1 MLRDSCGYAKIY
13 IAVGR
18 RLPGGQLLEFALR
31 ANFGYTDLRYGIDG
45 LARKI
50 KGQFNLDPYE
60 KNVLFLFCGRKSDR
74 IKCLLWE
81 GDGFLLMY
89 KRLEDGKFQWP
100 KDEEEARR
108 ITQEQFEWLM
118 RGHTVER
125 SIREAKP
132 KRLF

>member
-1 MLRDSCGYAKIY
+1 MTSSCVA
-13 IAVGR
+13 R
-18 RLPGGQLLEFALR
+18 RFVYDELHEFAHS

-50 KGQFNLDPYE
+50 KGQFNLDPYG

-100 KDEEEARR
+100 KDEEEASR

-118 RGHTVER
+118 RGHDVDR
-125 SIREAKP
+125 SIREVKP

>member
-1 MLRDSCGYAKIY
+1 
-13 IAVGR
+13 
-18 RLPGGQLLEFALR
+18 
-31 ANFGYTDLRYGIDG
+31 
-45 LARKI
+45 
-50 KGQFNLDPYE
+50 
-60 KNVLFLFCGRKSDR
+60 
-74 IKCLLWE
+74 
-81 GDGFLLMY
+81 MY

>member
-13 IAVGR
+13 IAV
-18 RLPGGQLLEFALR
+18 
-31 ANFGYTDLRYGIDG
+31 GYTDLRYGIDG

-89 KRLEDGKFQWP
+89 KRLEDGIFQWP

>member
-13 IAVGR
+13 IAVG
-18 RLPGGQLLEFALR
+18 
-31 ANFGYTDLRYGIDG
+31 YTDLRYGIDG
-45 LARKI
+45 LARKV

-100 KDEEEARR
+100 KDEEEARQ

-118 RGHTVER
+118 RGHTIDR